1 MFQIFINIL
10 HYKIFKQELQSL
22 SILLYMDSQ
31 FAKSGNFKS
40 YVFLTSHTV
49 NRNIVIICYE
59 KIYISIKKNYSSLK
73 MAGQLKHTDCHK
85 VAF

>member
-31 FAKSGNFKS
+31 FAKPGNFKS
-40 YVFLTSHTV
+40 YVF
-49 NRNIVIICYE
+49 
-59 KIYISIKKNYSSLK
+59 
-73 MAGQLKHTDCHK
+73 
-85 VAF
+85 